1 MVRLICLRWRKHLL
15 GALML
20 SGVLMHT
27 SCGASRKQ
35 AAEAEARGEYLRAAM
50 LYRQLYRRSS
60 PRALELRAY
69 YAWHTA
75 EAYRAL
81 RQSQRALNFY
91 RSAERYGYPDSL
103 LLLRL
108 GQVTQMVQDYPEALR
123 YYQRYLAVDS
133 LSHLARIGIEGCKLA
148 LADTADVQRYRL
160 QRADSWNSGASDYA
174 PTFAP
179 DGSQIYFGSN
189 RGREGDK
196 SDITGELDGNLYVLS
211 RDQHGLWS
219 SKPDTLPGALNTI
232 ADEGTPSL
240 TADGSTMYYTLAERS
255 EQYVRTAQIWK
266 ATKSGEQGWSKG
278 NLVDIW
284 RDSTTMAAHPSISP
298 SGKTLFF
305 VSNASGGYG
314 GKDIYRVSIENNSYG
329 AVENLGLPINSPA
342 DELFPHSVSD
352 SVLYF
357 SSDGHPGYGGLDVY
371 KAILLPSG
379 QWHVEHLP
387 RPLNSHTDDLGIAFD
402 PRLDQRPGEENLAAR
417 GIISSSRDD
426 GRGRPHLYHFSLPQI
441 ETIIEGYVMDR
452 DDYAI
457 AGATVRLV
465 GNNKDGA
472 SEVVATTKQDGSYR
486 IRAKGDVSYVM
497 LASAPG
503 YLNQYARFRTE
514 ATKRSELYAVDFH
527 LASREE
533 SESLRHVYYAF
544 DSAELLPESAEPLG
558 ELVRILQ
565 ENPEIRIELSAHA
578 DRHGTQ
584 DYNQRLSDR
593 RAQSVVDYLI
603 GQGISADRLVARG
616 YGQQSPLKVPQ
627 RQAEQHPYLKEG
639 DELTAEFVAQLNEEQ
654 QAVCDAL
661 NRRTEF
667 IVLRDEKE

>member
-1 MVRLICLRWRKHLL
+1 MDRFIGLSWSKHLV
-15 GALML
+15 GVLML
-20 SGVLMHT
+20 SGVLLHT
-27 SCGASRKQ
+27 SCGTSRKE
-35 AAEAEARGEYLRAAM
+35 AAEAEARGEYLRAAT
-50 LYRQLYRRSS
+50 LYGQLYRRTP

-75 EAYRAL
+75 EAYRTL
-81 RQSQRALNFY
+81 RQSQRALNYY

-108 GQVTQMVQDYPEALR
+108 GQATQMAQAYPKALE

-133 LSHLARIGIEGCKLA
+133 LSHLARVGIEGCRLA

-160 QRADSWNSGASDYA
+160 QRADSWSSGASDYA
-174 PTFAP
+174 PAFAP
-179 DGSQIYFGSN
+179 DGSELYFGSN

-196 SDITGELDGNLYVLS
+196 NDITGELDGNLYRLS
-211 RDQHGLWS
+211 RDQHGQWS
-219 SKPDTLPGALNTI
+219 SKPDTLVGALNTL

-240 TADGSTMYYTLAERS
+240 TADGATMYYTLAERS
-255 EQYVRTAQIWK
+255 DQYMRTAQIWR
-266 ATKSGEQGWSKG
+266 ASKSGEQGWSKG

-284 RDSTTMAAHPSISP
+284 RDSTIMAAHPSISP

-305 VSNASGGYG
+305 VSDISGGYG
-314 GKDIYRVSIENNSYG
+314 GKDIYRVSIDNNSYG
-329 AVENLGLPINSPA
+329 AVENLGLPINTPA
-342 DELFPHSVSD
+342 DELFPYCQSD
-352 SVLYF
+352 SLLYF
-357 SSDGHPGYGGLDVY
+357 SSDGHPSYGGLDVY

-379 QWHVEHLP
+379 QWHVQQLP
-387 RPLNSHTDDLGIAFD
+387 KPLNSHADDFGIAFD
-402 PRLDQRPGEENLAAR
+402 PRLNQRPDEESLAVR

-441 ETIIEGYVMDR
+441 VTIIEGYVMDR

-465 GNNKDGA
+465 GNSKDA

-486 IRAKGDVSYVM
+486 IKARGDVSYVM

-514 ATKRSELYAVDFH
+514 VAQRSEQYVVDFR

-533 SESLRHVYYAF
+533 HEALRHVYYAF

-558 ELVRILQ
+558 ELIRIMQ

-578 DRHGTQ
+578 DRHGAQ
-584 DYNQRLSDR
+584 EYNLRLSER
-593 RAQSVVDYLI
+593 RAQSVVTYLI
-603 GQGISADRLVARG
+603 EQGIASERLLSCG
-616 YGQQSPLKVPQ
+616 YGQQKPVTVSQ
-627 RQAEQHPYLKEG
+627 RQAEQYPFLKEG
-639 DELTAEFVAQLNEEQ
+639 DQLTPEFVAALSEEQ

-667 IVLRDEKE
+667 VVVPEQ